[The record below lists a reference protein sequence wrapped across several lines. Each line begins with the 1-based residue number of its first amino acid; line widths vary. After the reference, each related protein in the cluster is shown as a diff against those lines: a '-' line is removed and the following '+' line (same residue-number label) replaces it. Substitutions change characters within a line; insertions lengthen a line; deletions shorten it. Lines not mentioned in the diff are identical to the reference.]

1 MNIPR
6 GSGRDRRLGAFLL
19 ASLCLVALG
28 VLAVALIGSG
38 GTLAGETAESDV
50 QPAEAVTD
58 RDRGGQI
65 GGGSLGG
72 AERNPIGTGIGTESN
87 PFQNRSDE
95 LQFTVNA
102 EQPRYWRVD
111 GYDTYENGSWVRTG
125 GYENYAD
132 PIDPS
137 GSVTNEETVSVSV
150 ERDTAVLPTPWQPA
164 SVSDIDG
171 STLAISAETGIHTTS
186 SLSAGNQY
194 TVRAY
199 QYDPDPRALVLSRAN
214 YPESIEDQYTALPE
228 ETSDRVRTLGDEITA
243 DAVTPVQAVCAVED
257 WIATNKAYDLDAT
270 HESGSDPVEQYL
282 FEMDG
287 GTAEY
292 SASSMVV
299 LLRSQGIPARYVT
312 GYTPGEQVDNTAE
325 YGVRAVNAHAWAE
338 VYVTGHG
345 WIPFDP
351 TPVEDRLAIEQ
362 QAASAGGDM
371 TAGSL
376 PADCTVDVDVDS
388 VPSFE
393 FSETPE
399 EETDDSEETTSDT
412 DSEPVGD
419 DSLEVPESA
428 NLTIETD
435 PEPLVVG
442 GQATATVLFDG
453 EPLSGGELYVGEEV
467 VGTTNE
473 DGELNFTV
481 PSSLDSGPAA
491 MIVRTEELEAGQ
503 IVDLVEFELAAD
515 SQRLIG
521 LPGDTVTV
529 RATVGEDP
537 VSGVEITQDGTVVG
551 TTDAAGE
558 TTIDVSMAPTTTLE
572 AEYLGASATTQ
583 IENRLVGLVLRALG
597 VAGILVVV
605 GAVLNREYNL
615 IAVARARIA
624 MTWRWFLE
632 LTSRIISGL
641 RELPAT
647 VQSARKRGLRATARG
662 VVRWPLRLVS
672 RIIDRLPDSVLAYG
686 IALVIQLYRS
696 LRGLGGRTASQAG
709 SPEDEG
715 TKAGGTDE
723 AGVSTSTTTDETA
736 RSVYSVWTR
745 FVHLVIRRISPT
757 QTPGEIARV
766 AIEKGFPRQPVIRLT
781 NAFRRV
787 AYGPTRSENLV
798 DEATSAFSSIEGD
811 STAENDGHETNTEE
825 QPR

>member
-38 GTLAGETAESDV
+38 GTLAGETAEINIE
-50 QPAEAVTD
+50 PAEAVTD

-102 EQPRYWRVD
+102 EQPHYWRVD

-125 GYENYAD
+125 GYKNYAD
-132 PIDPS
+132 PIDPL
-137 GSVTNEETVSVSV
+137 GSVTSEETVSVSV

-171 STLAISAETGIHTTS
+171 STLAISAETGIHTAS

-270 HESGSDPVEQYL
+270 HESGADPVEQYL

-312 GYTPGEQVDNTAE
+312 GYTPGEQVDNTGE

-338 VYVTGHG
+338 VYITGHG

-351 TPVEDRLAIEQ
+351 TPVDDRLAIEQ
-362 QAASAGGDM
+362 QAASADGDM

-388 VPSFE
+388 ISEFE
-393 FSETPE
+393 FSEPQ
-399 EETDDSEETTSDT
+399 EETDDSEDTTSDT
-412 DSEPVGD
+412 DSEAVED

-442 GQATATVLFDG
+442 GQATARVLFDG
-453 EPLSGGELYVGEEV
+453 EPLSGGELYVGEEA

-481 PSSLDSGPAA
+481 PSTLDSGQAA

-503 IVDLVEFELAAD
+503 IVELVEFELVAD

-529 RATVGEDP
+529 RATVGGEPISDL
-537 VSGVEITQDGTVVG
+537 EITQDGTVVG
-551 TTDAAGE
+551 TTNAAGE
-558 TTIDVSMAPTTTLE
+558 TTIDISMAPTTTLQ
-572 AEYLGASATTQ
+572 AAYLGATATTQ
-583 IENRLVGLVLRALG
+583 IENRLLGLVLRTLG
-597 VAGILVVV
+597 VLGILVVV
-605 GAVLNREYNL
+605 GGVLNREYNL
-615 IAVARARIA
+615 TAVARRRIA
-624 MTWRWFLE
+624 MTWTWLLE
-632 LTSRIISGL
+632 LTSRVISGI

-662 VVRWPLRLVS
+662 TVRWPLRLFS

-696 LRGLGGRTASQAG
+696 LRGLGSRTASQAG
-709 SPEDEG
+709 S
-715 TKAGGTDE
+715 TDE
-723 AGVSTSTTTDETA
+723 ETIVNGSAEASTSASTTTDETA
-736 RSVYSVWTR
+736 RSVYSVWAR

-766 AIEKGFPRQPVIRLT
+766 AIQKGFPRQPVIRLR
-781 NAFRRV
+781 NAFRRA

-798 DEATSAFSSIEGD
+798 DEATSAFSSIEGA
-811 STAENDGHETNTEE
+811 STSEGDTLETNTEG
-825 QPR
+825 QPK

>member
-38 GTLAGETAESDV
+38 GTLAGETAESNIE
-50 QPAEAVTD
+50 PAEAVTD

-102 EQPRYWRVD
+102 EQPHYWRVD

-125 GYENYAD
+125 GYKNYAD
-132 PIDPS
+132 PIDPL
-137 GSVTNEETVSVSV
+137 GSVTSEETVSVSV

-171 STLAISAETGIHTTS
+171 STLAISAETGIHTAS

-270 HESGSDPVEQYL
+270 HESGADPVEQYL

-312 GYTPGEQVDNTAE
+312 GYTPGEQVDNTGE

-351 TPVEDRLAIEQ
+351 TPVDDRLAIEQ
-362 QAASAGGDM
+362 QAASADGDM

-376 PADCTVDVDVDS
+376 PADCRVDVDVDS
-388 VPSFE
+388 ISEFE
-393 FSETPE
+393 FSEPQ
-399 EETDDSEETTSDT
+399 EETDDSEDTTSDT
-412 DSEPVGD
+412 DSEAVED

-442 GQATATVLFDG
+442 GQATARVLFDG
-453 EPLSGGELYVGEEV
+453 EPLSGGELYVGEEA

-481 PSSLDSGPAA
+481 PSTLDSGQAA

-503 IVDLVEFELAAD
+503 IVELVEFELVAD

-521 LPGDTVTV
+521 IPGDTMTV
-529 RATVGEDP
+529 RATVGGEPISDL
-537 VSGVEITQDGTVVG
+537 EITQDGTVVG
-551 TTDAAGE
+551 TTNAAGE
-558 TTIDVSMAPTTTLE
+558 TTIDISMAPTTTLQ
-572 AEYLGASATTQ
+572 AAYLGATATTQ
-583 IENRLVGLVLRALG
+583 IENRLLGLVLRTLG
-597 VAGILVVV
+597 VLGILVVV
-605 GAVLNREYNL
+605 GGVLNREYNL
-615 IAVARARIA
+615 TAAARRRIA
-624 MTWRWFLE
+624 MTWTWLLE
-632 LTSRIISGL
+632 LTSRVISGI

-662 VVRWPLRLVS
+662 AVRWPLRLFS

-696 LRGLGGRTASQAG
+696 LRGLGSRTASQAG
-709 SPEDEG
+709 S
-715 TKAGGTDE
+715 TDE
-723 AGVSTSTTTDETA
+723 ETIVNGSAEASTSASTTTDETA
-736 RSVYSVWTR
+736 RSVYSVWAR

-766 AIEKGFPRQPVIRLT
+766 AIQKGFPRQPVIRLR
-781 NAFRRV
+781 NAFRRA

-798 DEATSAFSSIEGD
+798 DEATSAFSSIEGA
-811 STAENDGHETNTEE
+811 STSEGDTLETNTEG
-825 QPR
+825 QPK

>member
-1 MNIPR
+1 MNIPS

-28 VLAVALIGSG
+28 VLVVALMGSG
-38 GTLAGETAESDV
+38 GTLSGDTAESEL
-50 QPAEAVTD
+50 QPAEALTD
-58 RDRGGQI
+58 RDSAGQV

-72 AERNPIGTGIGTESN
+72 AEQNPIGTGIGTESN

-102 EQPRYWRVD
+102 EQPHYWRVD

-137 GSVTNEETVSVSV
+137 GSVTSEETVSVSV

-164 SVSDIDG
+164 SVSDIDD
-171 STLAISAETGIHTTS
+171 STLAISAETGIHTAS

-214 YPESIEDQYTALPE
+214 YPESIEESYTDIPD
-228 ETSDRVRTLGDEITA
+228 ETSDQVRALGDQITA
-243 DAVTPVQAVCAVED
+243 DADTPVQAVCMVDD
-257 WIATNKAYDLDAT
+257 WIATNKEYDREIT
-270 HESGSDPVEQYL
+270 HESDADPIEAYL
-282 FEMDG
+282 FEMDSG
-287 GTAEY
+287 NAEY

-312 GYTPGEQVDNTAE
+312 GYTPGEQVENTDE
-325 YGVRAVNAHAWAE
+325 FSVRAVNAHAWAE

-351 TPVEDRLAIEQ
+351 TPADDRLAVEQ
-362 QAASAGGDM
+362 QAASAGGQMMDS
-371 TAGSL
+371 SL
-376 PADCTVDVDVDS
+376 PADCTLDIDVES
-388 VPSFE
+388 IPEFE

-399 EETDDSEETTSDT
+399 EETDDSEEVSSDT
-412 DSEPVGD
+412 DSEMTED
-419 DSLEVPESA
+419 DSLDIPEST
-428 NLTIETD
+428 NVTIETA
-435 PEPLVVG
+435 PEPLVIG

-453 EPLSGGELYVGEEV
+453 EPLSGGELYVGEGV

-481 PSSLDSGPAA
+481 PSTLDSGPAA
-491 MIVRTEELEAGQ
+491 MIVRTEDVEAGQ
-503 IVDLVEFELAAD
+503 IVDLVGFALTAD

-529 RATVGEDP
+529 TTTVGGDP
-537 VSGVEITQDGTVVG
+537 ISDIEITQDGAVVG

-572 AEYLGASATTQ
+572 AEYLGATATTQ
-583 IENRLVGLVLRALG
+583 IENRLLGLVLRALG

-605 GAVLNREYNL
+605 GGVLNREYNL
-615 IAVARARIA
+615 TAVARTRIA
-624 MTWRWFLE
+624 MTWTWLFE
-632 LTSRIISGL
+632 LTPRIISGL

-647 VQSARKRGLRATARG
+647 VQSARKRGLRATVRG

-672 RIIDRLPDSVLAYG
+672 RIINRLPDSVLAYG

-709 SPEDEG
+709 STDEETTVNG
-715 TKAGGTDE
+715 SAE
-723 AGVSTSTTTDETA
+723 AGVSTSTETDETA

-781 NAFRRV
+781 NAFRRA